1 MGVSNRDHSTPA
13 VRQSDREAHTDEGLA
28 STPAS
33 PIVADVLRR
42 ARSHQRLSLRQVEQ
56 RIGVPNAHI
65 SQIERGVIRR
75 PDVAILMELAELY
88 ELDYQLLAQ
97 WAGYLDAGAT
107 RTSSKLAG
115 MALRL
120 FASLDPT
127 AQHDALNMLEELRNG
142 TMHVRRTA
150 ADKGD
155 SATD

>member
-1 MGVSNRDHSTPA
+1 M
-13 VRQSDREAHTDEGLA
+13 
-28 STPAS
+28 PAS

-42 ARSHQRLSLRQVEQ
+42 ARAHQRLSLRQVEQ

-97 WAGYLDAGAT
+97 WAGYLDPDAT

-120 FASLDPT
+120 FASLDPA
-127 AQHDALNMLEELRNG
+127 AQHEALNMLEELRNG
-142 TMHVRRTA
+142 TMHARHTA
-150 ADKGD
+150 PDEGG
-155 SATD
+155 SASD